1 MFKLKHTKRHKR
13 QRFALGACDHMI
25 ENKSCGWVNCFAV
38 SVKCR
43 WSGGASDL
51 VAMPAVKNEGCPCAL
66 TNSDEMDGYTAIALL
81 SITPSIPS
89 ECWFAHWNE
98 MQNMMEHPYHI
109 SRLQESNIV
118 MMGNWETY
126 CESIQQDM
134 LFSPKDFSVWSA
146 ESPCCTREVKKT
158 SLKKSRKA
166 EPTKAHV
173 TPVRLVQD
181 LERGSSIQR
190 LITVITWQA
199 SKVRMC
205 LRFLVWLWL
214 ILEKVDMKRQC
225 NFGTSHNTYFTIFLD
240 FEASRARRCAC
251 PRWQRFGGL
260 LELSWDAEEN
270 LFLFA
275 WRYRI
280 LLERRVWN
288 PFGPEMS
295 VMLAKVSGKRNIEEH
310 EEPGESFNLPTSY
323 GHTITSCHTSI
334 QSNHFCSLKLL
345 IPLGYIYIPWIVWTL
360 GQRRQRQWPLTR
372 PAEAAATFGT
382 LLGRR
387 CKNDFPR
394 LICIEA
400 VRISSESLN

>member
-51 VAMPAVKNEGCPCAL
+51 VAMPAVKNERCPCAL
-66 TNSDEMDGYTAIALL
+66 TDSDEMDGYSFAVDYAFH
-81 SITPSIPS
+81 SIRMLIRPLKWDADPDGTPRSH
-89 ECWFAHWNE
+89 HW
-98 MQNMMEHPYHI
+98 
-109 SRLQESNIV
+109 LQESNIV
-118 MMGNWETY
+118 MMGNGETY

-134 LFSPKDFSVWSA
+134 LFSPKDFSVWSAESA

-173 TPVRLVQD
+173 TPVRSVQD
-181 LERGSSIQR
+181 LERGSSIQC

-199 SKVRMC
+199 SKVRTC
-205 LRFLVWLWL
+205 PRILVWLWL
-214 ILEKVDMKRQC
+214 FLEKVDMKRQC
-225 NFGTSHNTYFTIFLD
+225 NFGTSHNTYFKGICSGFRS
-240 FEASRARRCAC
+240 FEGQKMCLSQMTAIWRPSRAVLRCRREPFFVRMALQDT
-251 PRWQRFGGL
+251 PRKKGVKSVWPRDVRYVGKGEWQ
-260 LELSWDAEEN
+260 EEYRG
-270 LFLFA
+270 A
-275 WRYRI
+275 W
-280 LLERRVWN
+280 
-288 PFGPEMS
+288 
-295 VMLAKVSGKRNIEEH
+295 
-310 EEPGESFNLPTSY
+310 GESFNLPTSY

-345 IPLGYIYIPWIVWTL
+345 IPLDYIYIPWIVWTL